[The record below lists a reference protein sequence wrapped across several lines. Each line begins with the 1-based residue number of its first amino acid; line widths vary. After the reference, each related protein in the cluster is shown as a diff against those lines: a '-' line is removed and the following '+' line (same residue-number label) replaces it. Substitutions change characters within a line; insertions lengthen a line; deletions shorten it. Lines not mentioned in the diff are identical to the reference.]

1 MIFVRGGYML
11 DIGIIGGADGPTVV
25 IVTGDVWVIPVL
37 IAVLII
43 AAVGV
48 VLFIKKKR
56 KK

>member
-1 MIFVRGGYML
+1 MP

-25 IVTGDVWVIPVL
+25 IVTGDVWMIPVL
-37 IAVLII
+37 IAVLSI
-43 AAVGV
+43 AVAGV

>member
-1 MIFVRGGYML
+1 ML

-25 IVTGDVWVIPVL
+25 IVTGDVWLIPVL

-56 KK
+56 KNKK